1 MRASI
6 AHNNFRP
13 RHAKTSRTIFKV
25 SSDPL
30 AKFTARRTPKSVHIR
45 CRTLWTRSISVSLVR
60 SGKTRTEK
68 KKRKKKA
75 FRAWILK
82 RPARFAIF
90 RENDDVT
97 AICLPILPL
106 SLSPFLSFYFWIER
120 KSWRM
125 THVAYVG
132 KKNDSILCDT
142 WIIFLQRNKFYL
154 TDWFLSKIHSKIKYP
169 EF

>member
-106 SLSPFLSFYFWIER
+106 SVSFSLFLFLNWEE
-120 KSWRM
+120 KL
-125 THVAYVG
+125 
-132 KKNDSILCDT
+132 KNDACCIRREKK
-142 WIIFLQRNKFYL
+142 WFYIMRYVDYL
-154 TDWFLSKIHSKIKYP
+154 P
-169 EF
+169 AA